1 MLAFQLKA
9 TLCWVA
15 AVPVPVKP
23 SVVGELVASLEKE
36 SVAVAVPDAAG
47 ANVTAKETV
56 CPALRVVGTEIP
68 ETANSLLLT
77 PKLEIVTDDPVALSV
92 PFIVPFA
99 PTTMLPKLRL
109 AGESDSCPC
118 DVPVPESAILKFE
131 LSAVDVMVS
140 FPAAEPV
147 AIGANVTVNVTLCF
161 GESVTGK
168 LSPLTEKLELL
179 RLACEM
185 VTVAPPPLVNVS
197 ERFALLFFCT
207 LLNDS
212 VADDATKVELAGA
225 GGVLDD
231 MP

>member
-23 SVVGELVASLEKE
+23 SVVGEFVASLEKE

-56 CPALRVVGTEIP
+56 CPALRVVGTGIP
-68 ETANSLLLT
+68 ETANSLLFVPT
-77 PKLEIVTDDPVALSV
+77 LEIVTDDPVALTV
-92 PFIVPFA
+92 PFSVPFA
-99 PTTMLPKLRL
+99 PTTTLPKLRL
-109 AGESDSCPC
+109 AGDTDSCPC
-118 DVPVPESAILKFE
+118 DVPVPESAMLRFE
-131 LSAVDVMVS
+131 LLAVDVMVS
-140 FPAAEPV
+140 VPLAEPV
-147 AIGANVTVNVTLCF
+147 AVGANVTVNVTLCF
-161 GESVTGK
+161 GESVTGR

-185 VTVAPPPLVNVS
+185 VTVAPPVLVNVS
-197 ERFALLFFCT
+197 DRFALLLVCT
-207 LLNDS
+207 LLNERVES
-212 VADDATKVELAGA
+212 DAAKIDLAVV
-225 GGVLDD
+225 GGGLDD